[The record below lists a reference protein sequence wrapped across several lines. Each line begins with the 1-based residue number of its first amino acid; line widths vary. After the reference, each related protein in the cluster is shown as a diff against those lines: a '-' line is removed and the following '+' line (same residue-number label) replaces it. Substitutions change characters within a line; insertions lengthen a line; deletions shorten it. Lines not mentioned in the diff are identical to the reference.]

1 MRDLI
6 RRAGRAIV
14 PASLLPLLLLS
25 GCHWAILD
33 PQGSVGLQEKNLII
47 YTLVG
52 LSVFVVA
59 PVIIATIAFA
69 WHFRASNTKAKYR
82 PDFNHSTII
91 EIFSWGGPCVI
102 VAILGVVTWISSHQL
117 DPYKPLPA
125 PAGVTPIDVDAIAL
139 DWKWLFVYPAQH
151 IAAVN
156 ELAMPV
162 GTPVNFHITSATV
175 MNAFFIPKLGTQIYA
190 MGGMQTAVHLV
201 ADHPG
206 TYRGLSS
213 NFSGDGFSGMNFQAI
228 ATDQAGFKAW
238 VQKVRQSSLVLNAQ
252 TYAALA
258 KPTSYVK
265 PIYYGAVQGDIFAE
279 QIAAFMGPKMS
290 MSDTK
295 TNPTHAATKGVSGT
309 SGM

>member
-6 RRAGRAIV
+6 RRAGRALA
-14 PASLLPLLLLS
+14 PASLMPLLLLS

-33 PQGSVGLQEKNLII
+33 PQGSVGLQEKRLLI

-82 PDFNHSTII
+82 PDFNHSNIV
-91 EIFSWGGPCVI
+91 EFFSWGGPCVI

-125 PAGVTPIDVDAIAL
+125 PAGVTPMDIDAISL
-139 DWKWLFVYPAQH
+139 DWKWLFIYPAQH
-151 IAAVN
+151 IASVN

-190 MGGMQTAVHLV
+190 MGGMQTAVHLI
-201 ADHPG
+201 ADHAG

-213 NFSGDGFSGMNFQAI
+213 NFSGDGFSGMTFQAI
-228 ATDQAGFKAW
+228 ATDQAGFKTW
-238 VQKVRQSSLVLNAQ
+238 VQKVRQSSLVLNTQ
-252 TYAALA
+252 TYADLA
-258 KPTSYVK
+258 KPTQDVK
-265 PIYYGAVQGDIFAE
+265 PTFYGSVQGDIFAQ

-290 MSDTK
+290 MSETK
-295 TNPTHAATKGVSGT
+295 TSSTHAASKSMSGT